1 MANNKKHS
9 NFAGKKAKKCKFQEA
24 VENTNEVRDG
34 FRVGKGAINSADR
47 NKIEADN
54 NNKIQGS
61 LDIDSQVKALYP
73 EAPRWD
79 YVLSYDDK
87 LYYFEIHPAET
98 SEVDRVIKK
107 LCWLKNWLRTKAEQI
122 DKLPKA
128 EHPYIWVQSG
138 RYAILSS
145 ANMNRKLSAVGISI
159 ASKLKLK

>member
-24 VENTNEVRDG
+24 VENTNEVRNG
-34 FRVGKGAINSADR
+34 FCIGKGAINSADR

-61 LDIDSQVKALYP
+61 LDIDSQVKALDP

-87 LYYFEIHPAET
+87 LY
-98 SEVDRVIKK
+98 
-107 LCWLKNWLRTKAEQI
+107 
-122 DKLPKA
+122 
-128 EHPYIWVQSG
+128 
-138 RYAILSS
+138 
-145 ANMNRKLSAVGISI
+145 
-159 ASKLKLK
+159 